1 MTDPRAEA
9 PRPEAKVR
17 VSRLRLTDFR
27 NHADLAL
34 DFPGRSVVLVGPNGA
49 GKTNVL
55 EALSL
60 LAPGR
65 GFRRATLAEMARI
78 GGPGG
83 FSVMAEVEGAFGPV
97 RIGTGAVPGE
107 PGRRLLVDGEPQ
119 KGSERL
125 SDHLRLIWLVPAMDG
140 LFTGPAGDRRRFLDR
155 LVLAVDP
162 SHGRRVSA
170 YEAAVAGRNRLL
182 EAREADAAWLDALEA
197 EIAATGVA
205 VAAARRETVHCLARL
220 IETRPD
226 GDGAFPR
233 ASVHLAGD
241 VDAAL
246 DGAAAADVEDWLR
259 ADLRAGRSR
268 DRAAGR
274 TLVGPHRSD
283 LAVRHAVKDMPAS
296 ASSTGEQK
304 ALLTGLVLAQ
314 AALVTELT
322 GQPPVLLLDEVAA
335 HLDGRRRRA
344 LVELVAALG
353 VQAFMTG
360 TEAAPFEGLGNEAEI
375 IAVPDAG
382 ALFSGDFPA

>member
-1 MTDPRAEA
+1 MTES
-9 PRPEAKVR
+9 RPEAKVR
-17 VSRLRLTDFR
+17 VSHLRLSDFR

-34 DFPGRSVVLVGPNGA
+34 DFPGRSVVLVGPNGV

-65 GFRRATLAEMARI
+65 GFRRATLAEMARL
-78 GGPGG
+78 GGTGG
-83 FSVMAEVEGAFGPV
+83 FSVLAEVEGAFGPV
-97 RIGTGAVPGE
+97 RIGTGAAPGE
-107 PGRRLLVDGEPQ
+107 PGRRVLVDGEPQ

-125 SDHLRLIWLVPAMDG
+125 SDHLRLIWLIPAMDG
-140 LFTGPAGDRRRFLDR
+140 LFVGPAGDRRRFLDR

-170 YEAAVAGRNRLL
+170 YEQAVSARNRLL
-182 EAREADAAWLDALEA
+182 EAREADIAWLDAIET

-220 IETRPD
+220 IEMRPEA
-226 GDGAFPR
+226 GGAFPR
-233 ASVHLAGD
+233 AAVHLTGD

-246 DGAAAADVEDWLR
+246 DGAAAADVEDWLK
-259 ADLRAGRSR
+259 ADLKAGRSR

-283 LAVRHAVKDMPAS
+283 LSVRHAEKDMPAS

-322 GQPPVLLLDEVAA
+322 GSPPILLLDEVAA
-335 HLDGRRRRA
+335 HLDARRRRA
-344 LVELVAALG
+344 LVDLIAGLG

-360 TEAAPFEGLGNEAEI
+360 TDTAPFEAFSSEAEI
-375 IAVPDAG
+375 IALPDVCGPDSRA
-382 ALFSGDFPA
+382 F

>member
-1 MTDPRAEA
+1 MTES
-9 PRPEAKVR
+9 RPEAKVR
-17 VSRLRLTDFR
+17 VSRLRLADFR

-34 DFPGRSVVLVGPNGA
+34 DFSGRSVVLVGQNGV

-65 GFRRATLAEMARI
+65 GFRRATLAEMARL
-78 GGPGG
+78 GGTGG
-83 FSVMAEVEGAFGPV
+83 FSVLADVEGAFGPV

-107 PGRRLLVDGEPQ
+107 PGRQLLVNGEAQ

-140 LFTGPAGDRRRFLDR
+140 LFAGPAGDRRRFLDR

-162 SHGRRVSA
+162 AHGRRVSA
-170 YEAAVAGRNRLL
+170 YEQAVAARNRLL
-182 EAREADAAWLDALEA
+182 EAREADVAWLDAVET

-226 GDGAFPR
+226 GGGAFPR
-233 ASVHLAGD
+233 ATVQLAGD

-246 DGAAAADVEDWLR
+246 NGAAAADVEDWLR
-259 ADLRAGRSR
+259 VDLRAGRSR

-283 LAVRHAVKDMPAS
+283 LSVRHAEKNMPAS

-314 AALVTELT
+314 AALVAELT
-322 GQPPVLLLDEVAA
+322 GSPPVLLLDEVAA
-335 HLDGRRRRA
+335 HLDARRRRA
-344 LVELVAALG
+344 LVDLVAALG

-360 TEAAPFEGLGNEAEI
+360 TEATPFEAFSNEAEI
-375 IAVPDAG
+375 ITIPDTSTPDSRE
-382 ALFSGDFPA
+382 F

>member
-1 MTDPRAEA
+1 MTQS
-9 PRPEAKVR
+9 RPEAKVR
-17 VSRLRLTDFR
+17 VSRLRLVDFR

-34 DFPGRSVVLVGPNGA
+34 DFSGRSVVLVGQNGV

-65 GFRRATLAEMARI
+65 GFRRATLAEMARL
-78 GGPGG
+78 GGSGG
-83 FSVMAEVEGAFGPV
+83 FSVLADVEGAFGSV
-97 RIGTGAVPGE
+97 RIGTGAVHGE

-125 SDHLRLIWLVPAMDG
+125 SDHVRLIWLVPAMDG
-140 LFTGPAGDRRRFLDR
+140 LFAGPAGDRRRFLDR

-162 SHGRRVSA
+162 THGRRVSA
-170 YEAAVAGRNRLL
+170 YEQAVAARNRLL
-182 EAREADAAWLDALEA
+182 EAREADIVWLDSIEM

-205 VAAARRETVHCLARL
+205 IAAARRETVHCLARL

-226 GDGAFPR
+226 GYGAFPR
-233 ASVHLAGD
+233 AAVQLAGD

-246 DGAAAADVEDWLR
+246 DGAAAADVEDWLK
-259 ADLRAGRSR
+259 ADLKAGRSR

-283 LAVRHAVKDMPAS
+283 LSVRHAEKDMPAS

-322 GQPPVLLLDEVAA
+322 GSPPVLLLDEVAA
-335 HLDGRRRRA
+335 HLDARRRRA
-344 LVELVAALG
+344 LVDLIAALG

-360 TEAAPFEGLGNEAEI
+360 TEAAPFESFSNEAEI
-375 IAVPDAG
+375 IAIPDA
-382 ALFSGDFPA
+382 AAPDFLEF

>member
-1 MTDPRAEA
+1 MTEL
-9 PRPEAKVR
+9 RPEAKVR
-17 VSRLRLTDFR
+17 VSHLRLSDFR
-27 NHADLAL
+27 NHADLTL
-34 DFPGRSVVLVGPNGA
+34 DFSGRSVVLVGQNGV

-65 GFRRATLAEMARI
+65 GFRRATLAEMARL
-78 GGPGG
+78 GSPGS
-83 FSVMAEVEGAFGPV
+83 FSVLADVEGAYGTV

-107 PGRRLLVDGEPQ
+107 PGRRVLVDGEPQ

-140 LFTGPAGDRRRFLDR
+140 LFTGSAGDRRRFLDR

-162 SHGRRVSA
+162 AHGRRVSA
-170 YEAAVAGRNRLL
+170 YEQAVASRNRLL
-182 EAREADAAWLDALEA
+182 EARDADAAWLDAIET
-197 EIAATGVA
+197 EIATTGVA
-205 VAAARRETVHCLARL
+205 IAAARRETVHCLARL

-233 ASVHLAGD
+233 AAVQLTGD
-241 VDAAL
+241 VDTAL
-246 DGAAAADVEDWLR
+246 DDAPAADVEDWLR
-259 ADLRAGRSR
+259 ADLTAGRSR

-283 LAVRHAVKDMPAS
+283 LSVRHAEKDMPAS

-322 GQPPVLLLDEVAA
+322 GNPPVLLLDEVAA
-335 HLDGRRRRA
+335 HLDARRRGA
-344 LVELVAALG
+344 LVDLIAALG

-360 TEAAPFEGLGNEAEI
+360 TDAAPFEGFSGEAEI
-375 IAVPDAG
+375 IVIPDAP
-382 ALFSGDFPA
+382 ALKSAEF

>member
-1 MTDPRAEA
+1 MTDT
-9 PRPEAKVR
+9 RPEAKVR
-17 VSRLRLTDFR
+17 VSHLRLNDFR
-27 NHADLAL
+27 NHSDLRL
-34 DFPGRSVVLVGPNGA
+34 DFSGRSVVLVGQNGV

-65 GFRRATLAEMARI
+65 GFRRATLAEMARL
-78 GGPGG
+78 GGSGG
-83 FSVMAEVEGAFGPV
+83 FSVLAEVEGAFGGV
-97 RIGTGAVPGE
+97 RIGTGAIAGE
-107 PGRRLLVDGEPQ
+107 PGRQLLVDGEPQ

-125 SDHLRLIWLVPAMDG
+125 SDHLRLIWLIPAMDG
-140 LFTGPAGDRRRFLDR
+140 LFVGPASDRRRFLDR

-162 SHGRRVSA
+162 AHGRRVSS
-170 YEAAVAGRNRLL
+170 YEQAVASRNRLL
-182 EAREADAAWLDALEA
+182 EAREIDMAWLDAVET
-197 EIAATGVA
+197 EIATTGVA
-205 VAAARRETVHCLARL
+205 IAAARRETVHCLARL

-226 GDGAFPR
+226 GNGAFPR
-233 ASVHLAGD
+233 AFVQLVGD

-246 DGAAAADVEDWLR
+246 EGTAAADVEDWLR

-283 LAVRHAVKDMPAS
+283 LSVRHAGKDMPAS

-314 AALVTELT
+314 ASLVTELT
-322 GQPPVLLLDEVAA
+322 GSPPVLLLDEVAA
-335 HLDGRRRRA
+335 HLDAHRRHA
-344 LVELVAALG
+344 LVDLIAALG

-360 TEAAPFEGLGNEAEI
+360 TEAAPFEGFSGEAEI
-375 IAVPDAG
+375 ITIPDAPPPNS
-382 ALFSGDFPA
+382 AEI

>member
-1 MTDPRAEA
+1 MTES
-9 PRPEAKVR
+9 RPEAKVR
-17 VSRLRLTDFR
+17 VSHLRLSDFR
-27 NHADLAL
+27 NHADLTL
-34 DFPGRSVVLVGPNGA
+34 DFTGRSVVLIGQNGV

-65 GFRRATLAEMARI
+65 GFRRATLAEMARL
-78 GGPGG
+78 GGSGG
-83 FSVMAEVEGAFGPV
+83 FSVLAGVEGAFGTV
-97 RIGTGAVPGE
+97 RIGTGAVAGE
-107 PGRRLLVDGEPQ
+107 PGRRILVDGEPQ

-125 SDHLRLIWLVPAMDG
+125 SDHLRLIWLIPAMDG
-140 LFTGPAGDRRRFLDR
+140 LFTGSAGERRRFLDR

-162 SHGRRVSA
+162 AHGRRVSA
-170 YEAAVAGRNRLL
+170 YEQAVASRNRLL
-182 EAREADAAWLDALEA
+182 EAREADVVWLDALET

-233 ASVHLAGD
+233 AAVQLTGD
-241 VDAAL
+241 VDTAL

-283 LAVRHAVKDMPAS
+283 LSVRHAEKDMSAS

-322 GQPPVLLLDEVAA
+322 GNPPVLLLDEVAA
-335 HLDGRRRRA
+335 HLDARRRRA
-344 LVELVAALG
+344 LVDLIAALG

-360 TEAAPFEGLGNEAEI
+360 TDITPFDGFSDEAEI
-375 IAVPDAG
+375 IAIPDVPAPD
-382 ALFSGDFPA
+382 SGKF

>member
-1 MTDPRAEA
+1 MTE

-17 VSRLRLTDFR
+17 VSRLRLNDFR
-27 NHADLAL
+27 NHADLLL
-34 DFPGRSVVLVGPNGA
+34 DFSGRSVVLVGQNGV

-65 GFRRATLAEMARI
+65 GFRRATLAEMARL
-78 GGPGG
+78 GGSGG
-83 FSVMAEVEGAFGPV
+83 FSVLADVEGAFGAV
-97 RIGTGAVPGE
+97 RIGTGAVLGE
-107 PGRRLLVDGEPQ
+107 AGRQLLVDGEPQ

-125 SDHLRLIWLVPAMDG
+125 SDHLRIIWLIPAMDG
-140 LFTGPAGDRRRFLDR
+140 LFVGPAGDRRRFLDR

-162 SHGRRVSA
+162 AHGRRVSA
-170 YEAAVAGRNRLL
+170 YEQAVASRNRLL
-182 EAREADAAWLDALEA
+182 EARDVDVAWLDAVET
-197 EIAATGVA
+197 EIATTGVA

-220 IETRPD
+220 IEARPE

-233 ASVHLAGD
+233 ATVQLTGD
-241 VDAAL
+241 VDTAL

-259 ADLRAGRSR
+259 ADLKAGRSR

-283 LAVRHAVKDMPAS
+283 LSVRHAEKDMPAS

-322 GQPPVLLLDEVAA
+322 GSPPVLLLDEVAA
-335 HLDGRRRRA
+335 HLDARRRGA
-344 LVELVAALG
+344 LVDLIAALG

-360 TEAAPFEGLGNEAEI
+360 TDAAPFEGFSGEAEI
-375 IAVPDAG
+375 IAIPEVPAPKT
-382 ALFSGDFPA
+382 GDFRD

>member
-1 MTDPRAEA
+1 MTDF
-9 PRPEAKVR
+9 RPEAKVR
-17 VSRLRLTDFR
+17 VSHLRLSDFR
-27 NHADLAL
+27 NHADLTL
-34 DFPGRSVVLVGPNGA
+34 DFSGRSVVLVGQNGV
-49 GKTNVL
+49 GKTNIL

-65 GFRRATLAEMARI
+65 GFRRATLAEMVRL
-78 GGPGG
+78 GGSGG
-83 FSVMAEVEGAFGPV
+83 FSVLADVEGAFGTV

-107 PGRRLLVDGEPQ
+107 PGRRVLVDGEPQ

-125 SDHLRLIWLVPAMDG
+125 SDHLRLIWLIPAMDG

-162 SHGRRVSA
+162 AHGRRVSA
-170 YEAAVAGRNRLL
+170 YEQAVASRNRLL
-182 EAREADAAWLDALEA
+182 EAREADTAWLDAVET

-233 ASVHLAGD
+233 ATVQLTGD
-241 VDAAL
+241 VDTAL
-246 DGAAAADVEDWLR
+246 DGAAAADIEDWLR

-283 LAVRHAVKDMPAS
+283 LSVRHAEKDMPAS

-322 GQPPVLLLDEVAA
+322 GSPPILLLDEVAA
-335 HLDGRRRRA
+335 HLDARRRRA
-344 LVELVAALG
+344 LVDLIAALG

-360 TEAAPFEGLGNEAEI
+360 TDAAPFEDFSGEAEI
-375 IAVPDAG
+375 IVIPDIPAPN
-382 ALFSGDFPA
+382 SGEF

>member
-1 MTDPRAEA
+1 MTQS
-9 PRPEAKVR
+9 RPEAKVR
-17 VSRLRLTDFR
+17 VSRLRLADFR

-34 DFPGRSVVLVGPNGA
+34 DFSGRSVVFVGQNGV

-65 GFRRATLAEMARI
+65 GFRRATLAEMARL
-78 GGPGG
+78 GGSGG
-83 FSVMAEVEGAFGPV
+83 FSVLADVEGAFGSV
-97 RIGTGAVPGE
+97 RIGTGAVLGE

-125 SDHLRLIWLVPAMDG
+125 SDHLRLIWLIPAMDG
-140 LFTGPAGDRRRFLDR
+140 LFAGPASDRRRFLDR

-162 SHGRRVSA
+162 AHGRRVSA
-170 YEAAVAGRNRLL
+170 YEQAVTARNRLL
-182 EAREADAAWLDALEA
+182 EAREADIVWLDSIEM
-197 EIAATGVA
+197 EIAAAGVA
-205 VAAARRETVHCLARL
+205 IAAARRETVHCLARL

-226 GDGAFPR
+226 GYGAFPR
-233 ASVHLAGD
+233 AAVHLPGD

-259 ADLRAGRSR
+259 ADLKAGRSR

-283 LAVRHAVKDMPAS
+283 LSVRHAEKDMPAS

-322 GQPPVLLLDEVAA
+322 GSPPVVLLDEVTA
-335 HLDGRRRRA
+335 HLDARRRRS
-344 LVELVAALG
+344 LVDLIAALG

-360 TEAAPFEGLGNEAEI
+360 TEAAPFEAFSNEAEI
-375 IAVPDAG
+375 IEISDAAAPDF
-382 ALFSGDFPA
+382 LEF

>member
-1 MTDPRAEA
+1 MTES
-9 PRPEAKVR
+9 RPEAKVR
-17 VSRLRLTDFR
+17 VSHLRLSDFR

-34 DFPGRSVVLVGPNGA
+34 DFAGRSVVLIGQNGV

-65 GFRRATLAEMARI
+65 GFRRATLAEMARL
-78 GGPGG
+78 GGSGG
-83 FSVMAEVEGAFGPV
+83 FSVLAGVEGAFGAV
-97 RIGTGAVPGE
+97 RIGTGAVSGE
-107 PGRRLLVDGEPQ
+107 PGRRILVDGEPQ
-119 KGSERL
+119 KASERL

-140 LFTGPAGDRRRFLDR
+140 LFTGSAADRRRFLDR

-162 SHGRRVSA
+162 AHGRRVSA
-170 YEAAVAGRNRLL
+170 YEQAVASRNRLL
-182 EAREADAAWLDALEA
+182 EGREADVVWLDALET

-220 IETRPD
+220 IEMRPD

-233 ASVHLAGD
+233 AAVQLTGE
-241 VDAAL
+241 VDTAL

-283 LAVRHAVKDMPAS
+283 LSVRHAEKDMPAS

-322 GQPPVLLLDEVAA
+322 GNPPVLLLDEVAA
-335 HLDGRRRRA
+335 HLDARRRRA
-344 LVELVAALG
+344 LVDLIAALG

-360 TEAAPFEGLGNEAEI
+360 TDIAPFEGFSNEAEI
-375 IAVPDAG
+375 IAIPDVA
-382 ALFSGDFPA
+382 APDSGEF

>member
-1 MTDPRAEA
+1 M
-9 PRPEAKVR
+9 R
-17 VSRLRLTDFR
+17 VSHLRLSDFR
-27 NHADLAL
+27 NHTDFAL
-34 DFPGRSVVLVGPNGA
+34 DFSGRSVVLIGQNGV
-49 GKTNVL
+49 GKTNIL

-65 GFRRATLAEMARI
+65 GFRRATLAEMARL
-78 GGPGG
+78 GGSGG
-83 FSVMAEVEGAFGPV
+83 FSVLADVEGAFGAV
-97 RIGTGAVPGE
+97 RIGTGAIPGE

-125 SDHLRLIWLVPAMDG
+125 SDHLRLIWLIPAMDG
-140 LFTGPAGDRRRFLDR
+140 LFVGPAGDRRRFLDR

-162 SHGRRVSA
+162 GHGRRVSA
-170 YEAAVAGRNRLL
+170 YEQAVASRNRLL
-182 EAREADAAWLDALEA
+182 EGREADMAWLDAVET

-205 VAAARRETVHCLARL
+205 IAAARRETVHCLGRL

-233 ASVHLAGD
+233 ATIQLTGD
-241 VDAAL
+241 VDTAL
-246 DGAAAADVEDWLR
+246 DGAAAADVEDWLK

-283 LAVRHAVKDMPAS
+283 LSVRHAEKDMPAS
-296 ASSTGEQK
+296 TSSTGEQK

-322 GQPPVLLLDEVAA
+322 GSPPVLLLDEVAA
-335 HLDGRRRRA
+335 HLDARRRRA
-344 LVELVAALG
+344 LVDLIAALG

-360 TEAAPFEGLGNEAEI
+360 TDAAPFEGFSGETEI
-375 IAVPDAG
+375 IAIPHGPAPD
-382 ALFSGDFPA
+382 SGEI

>member
-1 MTDPRAEA
+1 MTEF
-9 PRPEAKVR
+9 RPEAKVR
-17 VSRLRLTDFR
+17 VSHLRLSDFR
-27 NHADLAL
+27 NHADLEL
-34 DFPGRSVVLVGPNGA
+34 DFSGRSVVLIGQNGV

-65 GFRRATLAEMARI
+65 GFRRATLAEMARF
-78 GGPGG
+78 GGSGG
-83 FSVMAEVEGAFGPV
+83 FSVLADVEGAFGTV
-97 RIGTGAVPGE
+97 RIGTGAVVGE
-107 PGRRLLVDGEPQ
+107 PGRRVLVNGEPQ

-125 SDHLRLIWLVPAMDG
+125 SDHLRLIWLIPAMDG
-140 LFTGPAGDRRRFLDR
+140 LFTGSAGDRRRFLDR

-162 SHGRRVSA
+162 AHGRRVSA
-170 YEAAVAGRNRLL
+170 YEQAVASRNRLL
-182 EAREADAAWLDALEA
+182 ETRDADVAWLDAVET
-197 EIAATGVA
+197 EIATTGVA

-233 ASVHLAGD
+233 ATVQLTGD

-246 DGAAAADVEDWLR
+246 EGTAAADIEDWLR

-283 LAVRHAVKDMPAS
+283 LAVRHAEKDMPAS

-322 GQPPVLLLDEVAA
+322 GNPPILLLDEVAA
-335 HLDGRRRRA
+335 HLDARRRRA
-344 LVELVAALG
+344 LVGLIAALG

-360 TEAAPFEGLGNEAEI
+360 TEAAPFEGFSGEAEI
-375 IAVPDAG
+375 IVIPDGPAPN
-382 ALFSGDFPA
+382 SGEFQE

>member
-1 MTDPRAEA
+1 MTES
-9 PRPEAKVR
+9 RPEAKVR
-17 VSRLRLTDFR
+17 VSHLRLSDFR

-34 DFPGRSVVLVGPNGA
+34 DFAGRSVVLIGQNGV

-65 GFRRATLAEMARI
+65 GFRRATLAEMARL
-78 GGPGG
+78 GGSGG
-83 FSVMAEVEGAFGPV
+83 FSVLAGVEGAFGAV

-107 PGRRLLVDGEPQ
+107 PGRRILVDGEPQ
-119 KGSERL
+119 KASERL

-140 LFTGPAGDRRRFLDR
+140 LFTGAAADRRRFLDR

-162 SHGRRVSA
+162 AHGRRVSA
-170 YEAAVAGRNRLL
+170 YEQAVASRNRLL
-182 EAREADAAWLDALEA
+182 EGREADVVWLDALET

-233 ASVHLAGD
+233 AAVQLTGE
-241 VDAAL
+241 VDTAL

-283 LAVRHAVKDMPAS
+283 LSVRHAEKDMPAS

-322 GQPPVLLLDEVAA
+322 GNPPVLLLDEVAA
-335 HLDGRRRRA
+335 HLDARRRRA
-344 LVELVAALG
+344 LVDLIAALG

-360 TEAAPFEGLGNEAEI
+360 TDIAPFEGFSNEAEI
-375 IAVPDAG
+375 IAIPDVA
-382 ALFSGDFPA
+382 APDSGEF